1 MGFGLLFIGY
11 LLTFV
16 VSMTLYGWAIRIV
29 GCVVMMI
36 GMHKL
41 REYFRQFVYAGVAAA
56 LFLLTGVAE
65 GVFYLPLLL
74 KDGYGWRL

>member
-41 REYFRQFVYAGVAAA
+41 RE
-56 LFLLTGVAE
+56 
-65 GVFYLPLLL
+65 
-74 KDGYGWRL
+74 